1 VTGTW
6 ITDEEATDPFY
17 WAEHTCRTV
26 HFSKGV
32 GLLLENSETTLLEV
46 GPGQS
51 LTGFAIQHPNNG
63 KAMNGHVFPSLRNRN
78 ENLPDELFLLNTI
91 GRLWLG
97 GVEIDP
103 SALYAGEQRSRV
115 PLPTYPFERRKF
127 WIEPRLDT
135 DRIPSEFHD
144 DKDLSRTEMQNWF
157 HIPGWKQS
165 VLSQAEWNRN
175 LTWMIFIDGSG
186 LGRSLLDLLRRKNQ
200 EVVIVKRGELF
211 SNDEESIY
219 ALSPGQP
226 EEYCRLISELNESG
240 KLPDKIVH
248 LWSLDSYRRES
259 DIESGFKSLP
269 GSLDS
274 RFYSIIFLA
283 RAIGKEGI
291 QTPLNLGIV
300 TNNMQS
306 ITSDKVIFPEAA
318 TTMGPGKI
326 IPQEYKNIVSS
337 SIDLSIPDHQEIDYE
352 ILVEQIMIEFLSN
365 LPDQVVA
372 YRGLRRWVQT
382 FEKIRLEGN
391 KASRVERDI
400 TEETEGKSLPG
411 QDNSRPDLGT
421 AYKPPENEIERKIVE
436 MWQGLL
442 GIEKIGIYDNFFQL
456 GGHSLLGI
464 RLLSRMRE
472 SFQVDIPL
480 KALFDAPTVIDLTRL
495 IEEMFL
501 MEIEG
506 LSEEEISEQ
515 VSDIQQEQEKVLDI
529 DTAQNYELPNNMVIR
544 HLNKA
549 ETDHFYKDIFEDNVY
564 YKHGIKINKG
574 DIVFD
579 VGANIGLFTLFAHDK
594 CKDATIYSFEPAP
607 PLFEILKTNVSSFG
621 VKNTLFNCGL
631 SNKPGETSFVF
642 YPRTAG
648 MSSFYADKKEEMDV
662 LTAIMKNQ
670 QRLGM
675 EGMDQV
681 LEYAGD
687 LLVERF
693 KEKEYVCQLR
703 RLSDII
709 KEYKID
715 SISLLK
721 IDVQKSELDVIEG
734 IDGED
739 WNRIKQVVIEAHD
752 IDGRVD
758 HIRSILSDKGYK
770 VYVEQDELYK
780 GSIIFN
786 IYGIRNDGVR

>member
-1 VTGTW
+1 MVIPVFKADVSDREKMSEVLEEVLKRFPAINGVFHTAGLPGAGLIQLKTRDMAEEVFASKVHGTLVL
-6 ITDEEATDPFY
+6 EEVLKDIPLDFMAL
-17 WAEHTCRTV
+17 
-26 HFSKGV
+26 FSSNTS
-32 GLLLENSETTLLEV
+32 LMSEV
-46 GPGQS
+46 GQ
-51 LTGFAIQHPNNG
+51 
-63 KAMNGHVFPSLRNRN
+63 V
-78 ENLPDELFLLNTI
+78 D
-91 GRLWLG
+91 
-97 GVEIDP
+97 
-103 SALYAGEQRSRV
+103 
-115 PLPTYPFERRKF
+115 
-127 WIEPRLDT
+127 
-135 DRIPSEFHD
+135 
-144 DKDLSRTEMQNWF
+144 
-157 HIPGWKQS
+157 
-165 VLSQAEWNRN
+165 
-175 LTWMIFIDGSG
+175 
-186 LGRSLLDLLRRKNQ
+186 
-200 EVVIVKRGELF
+200 
-211 SNDEESIY
+211 
-219 ALSPGQP
+219 
-226 EEYCRLISELNESG
+226 YCAANAF
-240 KLPDKIVH
+240 
-248 LWSLDSYRRES
+248 LDSYAHYRSFHLKRKTITVNWDAWKWDNWQKTLMKDLPELYNQIQQYRETY
-259 DIESGFKSLP
+259 GLSLEE
-269 GSLDS
+269 GAEAMARSLS
-274 RFYSIIFLA
+274 SM
-283 RAIGKEGI
+283 EP
-291 QTPLNLGIV
+291 QVIV
-300 TNNMQS
+300 STRDFIKLMEHHK
-306 ITSDKVIFPEAA
+306 TTHVDWDFTEEAA
-318 TTMGPGKI
+318 
-326 IPQEYKNIVSS
+326 
-337 SIDLSIPDHQEIDYE
+337 
-352 ILVEQIMIEFLSN
+352 
-365 LPDQVVA
+365 
-372 YRGLRRWVQT
+372 
-382 FEKIRLEGN
+382 
-391 KASRVERDI
+391 
-400 TEETEGKSLPG
+400 GKSLPV
-411 QDNSRPDLGT
+411 STHERPNLGT
-421 AYKPPENEIERKIVE
+421 PYVPPENETEEQIIA
-436 MWQGLL
+436 MWQELL
-442 GIEKIGIYDNFFQL
+442 GIDKIGIYDNFFQL

-464 RLLSRMRE
+464 QLISRLRE
-472 SFQVDIPL
+472 TFEVEVPL
-480 KALFDAPTVIDLTRL
+480 KALFNAPTVIDLTRL
-495 IEEMFL
+495 IEEMIL
-501 MEIEG
+501 LEIEG

-607 PLFEILKTNVSSFG
+607 PLFEILKENVSSFG
-621 VKNTLFNCGL
+621 VKSTLFNCGL

-734 IDGED
+734 INERD
-739 WNRIKQVVIEAHD
+739 WNRIRQVVIEVHD

-758 HIRSILSDKGYK
+758 HIRSLLDDKGYK